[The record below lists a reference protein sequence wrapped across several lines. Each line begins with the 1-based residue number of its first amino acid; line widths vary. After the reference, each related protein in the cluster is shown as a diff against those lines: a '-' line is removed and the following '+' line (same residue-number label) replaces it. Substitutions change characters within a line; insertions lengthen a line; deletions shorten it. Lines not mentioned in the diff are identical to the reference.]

1 MLRTI
6 KRIGLTALII
16 ATGFALIFVLLI
28 FLSINRFPETS
39 LKYIDDYL
47 LASFDINYEKIK
59 RTGSTLTPKLS
70 FTEIS
75 ILNNSNER
83 IFKAEEITFS
93 IEILSSIIFSSPQLN
108 EISLKIGGQEFF
120 SEKLNFDK
128 DKLNFSH
135 LNYQFLSNS
144 VSLDK
149 GAIYFGQG
157 QLLVNAI
164 TGNFNEISGRDF
176 RINVDIASGEIH
188 FSSNHAPNKK
198 ELNIIS
204 ELINFDLRE
213 LSIAPSMSVIESG
226 VYNFRSKELEHLIE
240 VSNIKGRSFFLLD
253 HSLRLMN
260 ASLTIK
266 DLQNLEGII
275 FFNLDDQK
283 NIKANLLGYELRQT
297 PNIQL
302 KTSID
307 LDPNRFYSDQEFLQ
321 LDGETKTNLNI
332 IFSNESITAFAK
344 TDFIGTSFNSPF
356 AYIRKNSDEPLDTD
370 IIYENKSRSLKV
382 TNNKLDVYLPNL
394 TLNSAL
400 IHLGK
405 AKTKLTKNLRPN
417 QYYLIADLDSFN
429 TDELFDFLSSQ
440 NPGPDQTKLNIDFD
454 IQELYFLNQ
463 KYLNQQGRVN
473 VQNGLFDLQLT
484 GEQLSGKVFND
495 STSFIKAEING
506 LDFIYD
512 FNALN
517 SESGLMNDLN
527 LRIMLS
533 NSTINN
539 IFFED
544 LSAYIQK
551 SGTKLGINN
560 IQLSSSIIK
569 TYSEKPEANY
579 FFYDSKEDFYRF
591 KGKYIIED
599 LNFNPLNF
607 NDDFK
612 LGYADLDLNFQFKNI
627 KNLNS
632 LEGEGKLLLKDLT
645 WDSFVPNSAALNLLG
660 VFNLKNIIGKVANL
674 DLSLDEYAQTKI
686 DRLEIYP
693 IAAKNYVRLNETMT
707 IETNSSKMMWKGL
720 IQKDNLGNF
729 DELDL
734 SLDVRLRIT
743 ENLPWYA
750 GIFVG
755 LPAAAGALFF
765 NEIFQEDLTNA
776 TTIQFDVKGP
786 ISNPVLER
794 IN

>member
-6 KRIGLTALII
+6 KRIGLTTLII
-16 ATGFALIFVLLI
+16 ATGLTLILVLLI
-28 FLSINRFPETS
+28 FLSINRFPQES
-39 LKYIDDYL
+39 LRYIDDYL
-47 LASFDINYEKIK
+47 LTSLDIKYEKII
-59 RTGSTLTPKLS
+59 RTGSALSPKLS

-75 ILNNSNER
+75 ILNNSNKR
-83 IFKAEEITFS
+83 IFNAEEITLS
-93 IEILSSIIFSSPQLN
+93 IEILSSIIFFSPKLN
-108 EISLKIGGQEFF
+108 EITLKISGQEFY
-120 SEKLNFDK
+120 SRKLNFNK

-149 GAIYFGQG
+149 GTIYFGQG
-157 QLLVNAI
+157 QLLINAT
-164 TGNFNEISGRDF
+164 TGNFNDISGIDF
-176 RINVDIASGEIH
+176 RVNIDIASGKIY
-188 FSSNHAPNKK
+188 FSSRHMPNKK

-204 ELINFDLRE
+204 ELINFDLKE
-213 LSIAPSMSVIESG
+213 LSIAPSMSILESG
-226 VYNFRSKELEHLIE
+226 VYNFRSRDLEHLIE

-266 DLQNLEGII
+266 DLQNLEGVI
-275 FFNLDDQK
+275 FFNFDDKK
-283 NIKANLLGYELRQT
+283 NIKANLLGYELRQS
-297 PNIQL
+297 PNIQI

-307 LDPNRFYSDQEFLQ
+307 LDPKRFYSNQDFLQ
-321 LDGETKTNLNI
+321 LDGKSKTDLSI
-332 IFSNESITAFAK
+332 IFSSESITAFAK
-344 TDFIGTSFNSPF
+344 TNFIGTSFNSPF
-356 AYIRKNSDEPLDTD
+356 AYISKNSDEPLDTD
-370 IIYENKSRSLKV
+370 IIYENKTRSLKV
-382 TNNKLDVYLPNL
+382 INNKLDVYLPNL
-394 TLNSAL
+394 TQNSAL

-405 AKTKLTKNLRPN
+405 PKTKLIKHLEPN
-417 QYYLIADLDSFN
+417 QYHLIAELDSFN
-429 TDELFDFLSSQ
+429 SDELFDFLSSQ
-440 NPGPDQTKLNIDFD
+440 KTSSNRAELKIDFD
-454 IQELYFLNQ
+454 IQELSFFNQ

-484 GEQLSGKVFND
+484 GEQIFGKVFND
-495 STSFIKAEING
+495 STGFIKAEING

-512 FNALN
+512 FDALD
-517 SESGLMNDLN
+517 SESGLLNDLN
-527 LRIMLS
+527 LRIILS
-533 NSTINN
+533 NSTVNN

-551 SGTKLGINN
+551 SGSKLGINN
-560 IQLSSSIIK
+560 IQLSSRTIK
-569 TYSEKPEANY
+569 TYGEKPEINN
-579 FFYDSKEDFYRF
+579 FFYDSKKDFYRL
-591 KGKYIIED
+591 KGKYVIEN

-607 NDDFK
+607 NDNFK
-612 LGYADLDLNFQFKNI
+612 LGYANLDLNFQFKNI

-632 LEGEGKLLLKDLT
+632 LEGEGKLLFKDLT

-707 IETNSSKMMWKGL
+707 IETNSSKMMWRGL
-720 IQKDNLGNF
+720 IQKDNFGNF
-729 DELDL
+729 DKLDL

-755 LPAAAGALFF
+755 LPAAAGALFL
-765 NEIFQEDLTNA
+765 NEVFQEDLSNA
-776 TTIQFDVKGP
+776 STIQFDVKGP
-786 ISNPVLER
+786 ISDPVLDR

>member
-1 MLRTI
+1 MLREI
-6 KRIGLTALII
+6 KRIGLNIFLVISGLALI
-16 ATGFALIFVLLI
+16 LLSLI
-28 FLSINRFPETS
+28 FLLINRFPEAS
-39 LKYIDDYL
+39 LKYVDDFL
-47 LASFDINYEKIK
+47 LTSLDIKYEKVK
-59 RTGSTLTPKLS
+59 RTGSALSPKLS

-75 ILNNSNER
+75 VLNNSNKR
-83 IFKAEEITFS
+83 IFKAEEVTLS
-93 IEILSSIIFSSPQLN
+93 IEILSSIIFFSPKLN
-108 EISLKIGGQEFF
+108 EITIKIGDQEFF
-120 SEKLNFDK
+120 SEELNFDK
-128 DKLNFSH
+128 DKLNFSY
-135 LNYQFLSNS
+135 LNYRYLSNS

-149 GAIYFGQG
+149 GTIYFGQG
-157 QLLVNAI
+157 QLLINAI
-164 TGNFNEISGRDF
+164 IGNFNDISGTDF
-176 RINVDIASGEIH
+176 RVNVDIASGKIH
-188 FSSNHAPNKK
+188 FSSRHVPNKK
-198 ELNIIS
+198 ELNLIS

-213 LSIAPSMSVIESG
+213 LSIAPFMSILESG
-226 VYNFRSKELEHLIE
+226 VYNFRTNELEHLIE

-266 DLQNLEGII
+266 DLKNLEGII
-275 FFNLDDQK
+275 FFNFDDQK

-307 LDPNRFYSDQEFLQ
+307 LDPKRFYSNQEFLQ
-321 LDGETKTNLNI
+321 LDGETKTDLNI
-332 IFSNESITAFAK
+332 NFSNESITAFAK
-344 TDFIGTSFNSPF
+344 TNFIGTSFNSPF
-356 AYIRKNSDEPLDTD
+356 AFIRKNTDEPLDTD
-370 IIYENKSRSLKV
+370 IIYENKTRSLKV
-382 TNNKLDVYLPNL
+382 INNKLDVYFPNL
-394 TLNSAL
+394 TQNSAL

-405 AKTKLTKNLRPN
+405 AKTKLIKNLEPN
-417 QYYLIADLDSFN
+417 QYHLIAKLDSFN
-429 TDELFDFLSSQ
+429 TNELFDFLSSQ
-440 NPGPDQTKLNIDFD
+440 KPSSNQAELKIDFD
-454 IQELYFLNQ
+454 IQELSFFNQ

-484 GEQLSGKVFND
+484 GEQISGKVFND

-517 SESGLMNDLN
+517 SESGLLNDLN
-527 LRIMLS
+527 LRIILS

-539 IFFED
+539 IFFDD

-551 SGTKLGINN
+551 SGSKLGINN
-560 IQLSSSIIK
+560 IQLSSRTIK
-569 TYSEKPEANY
+569 TYGRKPERNN
-579 FFYDSKEDFYRF
+579 FFYDSKKDFYRV
-591 KGKYIIED
+591 KGKYIIEN

-607 NDDFK
+607 SDNFK
-612 LGYADLDLNFQFKNI
+612 LGYANLDLNFQFKNI

-632 LEGEGKLLLKDLT
+632 LEGDGKLLFKDLT
-645 WDSFVPNSAALNLLG
+645 WNTFVPNSVALNLLG

-686 DRLEIYP
+686 DRLEMYP

-707 IETNSSKMMWKGL
+707 IETNSSKMIWRGL
-720 IQKDNLGNF
+720 IQKDNFGNF

-765 NEIFQEDLTNA
+765 NEVFQEDLSNA
-776 TTIQFDVKGP
+776 STIQFDVKGP
-786 ISNPVLER
+786 INNPVLDR
-794 IN
+794 VN

>member
-6 KRIGLTALII
+6 KRIGLTSLII
-16 ATGFALIFVLLI
+16 ATGLILILALFI
-28 FLSINRFPETS
+28 FLSINRFPEAS
-39 LKYIDDYL
+39 LKFVDDYL
-47 LASFDINYEKIK
+47 LTSLEIKYEKIK
-59 RTGSTLTPKLS
+59 RTGSVLSPKLS
-70 FTEIS
+70 FEGMRV
-75 ILNNSNER
+75 LNNSNKI
-83 IFKAEEITFS
+83 IFKAEEITLT
-93 IEILSSIIFSSPQLN
+93 IKILSSIIFFSPKLN
-108 EISLKIGGQEFF
+108 GITLKIGDQEFF
-120 SEKLNFDK
+120 SGELDFDK
-128 DKLNFSH
+128 DKFNFAN
-135 LNYQFLSNS
+135 LNYHFLSNS
-144 VSLDK
+144 VSLEK
-149 GAIYFGQG
+149 GTIYFRQG
-157 QLLVNAI
+157 QLLINAI
-164 TGNFNEISGRDF
+164 SGNFNEISGRDF
-176 RINVDIASGEIH
+176 RVNVDIASGKIY
-188 FSSNHAPNKK
+188 FSSKHIPNKK

-213 LSIAPSMSVIESG
+213 LSIDPSISILESG
-226 VYNFRSKELEHLIE
+226 VYDFRSQDLEHLIE
-240 VSNIKGRSFFLLD
+240 VSNIKGRSFSLLD
-253 HSLRLMN
+253 HSLKLMD
-260 ASLTIK
+260 ASLTVK
-266 DLQNLEGII
+266 NFQNLEGII
-275 FFNLDDQK
+275 FFNFDDQK
-283 NIKANLLGYELRQT
+283 NIKGNLLGYKLRQT

-302 KTSID
+302 KTSIY
-307 LDPNRFYSDQEFLQ
+307 LDPKSFYSDQEFLQ
-321 LDGETKTNLNI
+321 LDGKTKTDLDI
-332 IFSNESITAFAK
+332 IFLNESITAFAK
-344 TDFIGTSFNSPF
+344 TNFVGTSFNSPF
-356 AYIRKNSDEPLDTD
+356 AYIRKNSDEPLDTE
-370 IIYENKSRSLKV
+370 IIYKNKTRSLKV

-394 TLNSAL
+394 NQNSAL

-405 AKTKLTKNLRPN
+405 AKTKLIKNLEPN
-417 QYYLIADLDSFN
+417 QYYLIAKLDSFN
-429 TDELFDFLSSQ
+429 TEELFDFLSSERPSTNQ
-440 NPGPDQTKLNIDFD
+440 AELKIDFD
-454 IQELYFLNQ
+454 IQELSFFNQ
-463 KYLNQQGRVN
+463 KYLNQKGRVN

-484 GEQLSGKVFND
+484 GEEISGKVFND

-512 FNALN
+512 FNTLN
-517 SESGLMNDLN
+517 SESGLLNDLN
-527 LRIMLS
+527 LRIILS

-551 SGTKLGINN
+551 SGSKLGINN

-569 TYSEKPEANY
+569 TYSEKSEANY

-599 LNFNPLNF
+599 LNFNPLSF

-632 LEGEGKLLLKDLT
+632 LEGEGKLLLKDLK

-660 VFNLKNIIGKVANL
+660 IFNLKNIIGKVANL

-720 IQKDNLGNF
+720 IQKDNTGNF

-776 TTIQFDVKGP
+776 STIQFDVKGP
-786 ISNPVLER
+786 INDPVLER

>member
-1 MLRTI
+1 MLREI
-6 KRIGLTALII
+6 KRIGLNIFLVISGLALI
-16 ATGFALIFVLLI
+16 LLSLI
-28 FLSINRFPETS
+28 FLLINRFPEAS
-39 LKYIDDYL
+39 LKYVDDFL
-47 LASFDINYEKIK
+47 LTSLDIKYEKVK
-59 RTGSTLTPKLS
+59 RTGSALSPKLS

-75 ILNNSNER
+75 VLNNSNKR
-83 IFKAEEITFS
+83 IFKAEEVTLS
-93 IEILSSIIFSSPQLN
+93 IEILSSIIFFSPKLN
-108 EISLKIGGQEFF
+108 EITIKIGDQEFF
-120 SEKLNFDK
+120 SGELNFDK
-128 DKLNFSH
+128 DKLNFSY
-135 LNYQFLSNS
+135 LNYRYLSNS

-149 GAIYFGQG
+149 GTIYFGQG
-157 QLLVNAI
+157 QLLINAI
-164 TGNFNEISGRDF
+164 IGNFNDISGTDF
-176 RINVDIASGEIH
+176 RVNVDIASGKIH
-188 FSSNHAPNKK
+188 FSSRHVPNKK
-198 ELNIIS
+198 ELNLIS

-213 LSIAPSMSVIESG
+213 LSIAPFMSILESG
-226 VYNFRSKELEHLIE
+226 VYNFRTNELEHLIE

-266 DLQNLEGII
+266 DLKNLEGII
-275 FFNLDDQK
+275 FFNFDDQK

-307 LDPNRFYSDQEFLQ
+307 LDPKRFYSNQEFLQ
-321 LDGETKTNLNI
+321 LDGETKTDLNI
-332 IFSNESITAFAK
+332 NFSNESITAFAK
-344 TDFIGTSFNSPF
+344 TNFIGTSFNSPF
-356 AYIRKNSDEPLDTD
+356 AFIRKNTDEPLDTD
-370 IIYENKSRSLKV
+370 IIYENKTRSLKV
-382 TNNKLDVYLPNL
+382 INNKLDVYFPNL
-394 TLNSAL
+394 TQNSAL

-405 AKTKLTKNLRPN
+405 AKTKLIKNLEPN
-417 QYYLIADLDSFN
+417 QYHLIAKLDSFN
-429 TDELFDFLSSQ
+429 TNELFDFLSSQ
-440 NPGPDQTKLNIDFD
+440 KPSSNQAELKIDFD
-454 IQELYFLNQ
+454 IQELSFFNQ

-484 GEQLSGKVFND
+484 GEQISGKVFND

-517 SESGLMNDLN
+517 SESGLLNDLN
-527 LRIMLS
+527 LRIILS

-539 IFFED
+539 IFFDD

-551 SGTKLGINN
+551 SGSKLGINN
-560 IQLSSSIIK
+560 IQLSSRTIK
-569 TYSEKPEANY
+569 TYGRKPERNN
-579 FFYDSKEDFYRF
+579 FFYDSKKDFYRV
-591 KGKYIIED
+591 KGKYIIEN

-607 NDDFK
+607 SDNFK
-612 LGYADLDLNFQFKNI
+612 LGYANLDLNFQFKNI

-632 LEGEGKLLLKDLT
+632 LEGDGKLLFKDLT
-645 WDSFVPNSAALNLLG
+645 WNTFVPNSVALNLLG

-686 DRLEIYP
+686 DRLEMYP

-707 IETNSSKMMWKGL
+707 IETNSSKMIWRGL
-720 IQKDNLGNF
+720 IQKDNFGNF

-765 NEIFQEDLTNA
+765 NEVFQEDLSNA
-776 TTIQFDVKGP
+776 STIQFDVKGP
-786 ISNPVLER
+786 INNPVLDR
-794 IN
+794 VN

>member
-6 KRIGLTALII
+6 KRIGLTTLTI
-16 ATGFALIFVLLI
+16 ATGLALILVLLI
-28 FLSINRFPETS
+28 FLSINRFPEAS
-39 LKYIDDYL
+39 LNYVDDYL
-47 LASFDINYEKIK
+47 LTNLDIEYKKIK
-59 RTGSTLTPKLS
+59 RTGSALSPKLS

-75 ILNNSNER
+75 VLNNSKKR
-83 IFKAEEITFS
+83 IFKAEEITLS
-93 IEILSSIIFSSPQLN
+93 IEILSSIIFFRPKLN
-108 EISLKIGGQEFF
+108 EVTLKTGGQEFI
-120 SEKLNFDK
+120 SAELNFDK
-128 DKLNFSH
+128 DKVNFSH

-149 GAIYFGQG
+149 GTIYFEQG
-157 QLLVNAI
+157 QLIINAI
-164 TGNFNEISGRDF
+164 TGNFNDISGRDF
-176 RINVDIASGEIH
+176 RVNVDIASGKIY
-188 FSSNHAPNKK
+188 FSSRHVPNKK

-204 ELINFDLRE
+204 ELINFDLTE
-213 LSIAPSMSVIESG
+213 LSIAPSMSILESG
-226 VYNFRSKELEHLIE
+226 IYNFRSKELEHLIE
-240 VSNIKGRSFFLLD
+240 VSNIKGRSFLLLD
-253 HSLRLMN
+253 HSLRLIN
-260 ASLTIK
+260 ANLTIK

-275 FFNLDDQK
+275 FFNFDDQK

-307 LDPNRFYSDQEFLQ
+307 LDPKRFYSDQDFLK
-321 LDGETKTNLNI
+321 LDGKTKTDINI

-344 TDFIGTSFNSPF
+344 TNFIGTSFNSPF
-356 AYIRKNSDEPLDTD
+356 AYVRKNSDEPLETD
-370 IIYENKSRSLKV
+370 IIYENKTRSLKV
-382 TNNKLDVYLPNL
+382 TNNKLDIYLPNL
-394 TLNSAL
+394 TQNSAL
-400 IHLGK
+400 INLGK
-405 AKTKLTKNLRPN
+405 PKTKLINNLEPN
-417 QYYLIADLDSFN
+417 QYHLIAELDSFN
-429 TDELFDFLSSQ
+429 TEELFDFLSSEKTSSNQ
-440 NPGPDQTKLNIDFD
+440 AELKIDFD
-454 IQELYFLNQ
+454 IKEISFFNQ
-463 KYLNQQGRVN
+463 KYPNQQGRVN

-484 GEQLSGKVFND
+484 GEQIFGKVFND

-517 SESGLMNDLN
+517 SESGLLNDLN
-527 LRIMLS
+527 LRIILS

-551 SGTKLGINN
+551 SGSKFGINN
-560 IQLSSSIIK
+560 IELSSRTIK
-569 TYSEKPEANY
+569 TYGEKPEANT
-579 FFYDSKEDFYRF
+579 FFYDSKKDFYRI
-591 KGKYIIED
+591 KGKYIIEN

-607 NDDFK
+607 NENFR
-612 LGYADLDLNFQFKNI
+612 LGYANLDLNFQFKNI

-632 LEGEGKLLLKDLT
+632 LEGEGKLLFKDLT
-645 WDSFVPNSAALNLLG
+645 WDTFVPNSAALNLLG

-686 DRLEIYP
+686 NRLEIYP

-707 IETNSSKMMWKGL
+707 IETNSSKMMWRGL
-720 IQKDNLGNF
+720 IQKDNFGNF

-765 NEIFQEDLTNA
+765 NEVFQEDLSNA
-776 TTIQFDVKGP
+776 STIQFDVKGP
-786 ISNPVLER
+786 INNPILDRV
-794 IN
+794 N

>member
-6 KRIGLTALII
+6 KRIGLTTLVI
-16 ATGFALIFVLLI
+16 ATGLTLIIVLLI
-28 FLSINRFPETS
+28 FLSINRFPEES

-47 LASFDINYEKIK
+47 LTSLDIKYEKIK
-59 RTGSTLTPKLS
+59 RTGSALSPKLS
-70 FTEIS
+70 FKEIS
-75 ILNNSNER
+75 ILNNSNKI
-83 IFKAEEITFS
+83 IFKAEEITLS
-93 IEILSSIIFSSPQLN
+93 IEILSSIIFFSPKLN
-108 EISLKIGGQEFF
+108 EITLKISGQEFY
-120 SEKLNFDK
+120 SRKLNFDK

-149 GAIYFGQG
+149 GTIYFGQG
-157 QLLVNAI
+157 QLLINAI
-164 TGNFNEISGRDF
+164 TGNFNDISGRDF
-176 RINVDIASGEIH
+176 RVNVDIASGKIY
-188 FSSNHAPNKK
+188 FSSRHMPNKK

-204 ELINFDLRE
+204 ELINYDLKE
-213 LSIAPSMSVIESG
+213 LSIAPSMSILESG
-226 VYNFRSKELEHLIE
+226 VYNFRSRDLEHLIE

-266 DLQNLEGII
+266 DLQNLEGVI
-275 FFNLDDQK
+275 FFNFDDKK

-297 PNIQL
+297 PNIQI

-307 LDPNRFYSDQEFLQ
+307 LDPKRFYSNQDFLQ
-321 LDGETKTNLNI
+321 LDGKTKTDLNI

-344 TDFIGTSFNSPF
+344 TNFIGTSFNSPF
-356 AYIRKNSDEPLDTD
+356 AFIRKNSDQSLDTD
-370 IIYENKSRSLKV
+370 IIYENKTRSLKV
-382 TNNKLDVYLPNL
+382 INNKLDVYIPNL
-394 TLNSAL
+394 MQNSAL

-405 AKTKLTKNLRPN
+405 AKTKLIKNLEPN
-417 QYYLIADLDSFN
+417 QYHLIAELDSFN
-429 TDELFDFLSSQ
+429 SDELFDFLSSQ
-440 NPGPDQTKLNIDFD
+440 KPSSNRVELKIDFD
-454 IQELYFLNQ
+454 IEELSFFNQ
-463 KYLNQQGRVN
+463 KYLDQKGRVN

-484 GEQLSGKVFND
+484 GEKIFGKVFND

-517 SESGLMNDLN
+517 SESGLLNDFN
-527 LRIMLS
+527 LRIILS
-533 NSTINN
+533 NSTVNN

-551 SGTKLGINN
+551 SGSKLGINN
-560 IQLSSSIIK
+560 IQLSSRTVK
-569 TYSEKPEANY
+569 TYGGKPEANN
-579 FFYDSKEDFYRF
+579 FFYDSKKDFYRL
-591 KGKYIIED
+591 KGKYIIEN

-607 NDDFK
+607 NDNFK
-612 LGYADLDLNFQFKNI
+612 LGYANLDLNFQFKNI

-632 LEGEGKLLLKDLT
+632 LEGEGKLLFKDLT
-645 WDSFVPNSAALNLLG
+645 WNSFVPNSAALNLLG
-660 VFNLKNIIGKVANL
+660 VFNLKNVIGKVANL

-686 DRLEIYP
+686 DRLEMYP

-707 IETNSSKMMWKGL
+707 IETNSSKMMWRGL
-720 IQKDNLGNF
+720 IQKDNFGNL
-729 DELDL
+729 DKLDL

-750 GIFVG
+750 GIFAG

-765 NEIFQEDLTNA
+765 NEVFQEDLSNA
-776 TTIQFDVKGP
+776 STIQFDVKGP
-786 ISNPVLER
+786 INDPILNR

>member
-1 MLRTI
+1 MFRKI
-6 KRIGLTALII
+6 KRIGLTTLII
-16 ATGFALIFVLLI
+16 VAGLTLILALLI
-28 FLSINRFPETS
+28 FLSINRFPEAS
-39 LKYIDDYL
+39 LEYVDDYL
-47 LASFDINYEKIK
+47 LTNFDIEYEKIK
-59 RTGSTLTPKLS
+59 RTGPALSPKLS

-75 ILNNSNER
+75 VLNNSKKR
-83 IFKAEEITFS
+83 IFKAEEITLS
-93 IEILSSIIFSSPQLN
+93 IEILSSIIFFGPKLN
-108 EISLKIGGQEFF
+108 EITLKIGGQEFF
-120 SEKLNFDK
+120 SRELNFDK

-149 GAIYFGQG
+149 GAIYFRQG
-157 QLLVNAI
+157 RLLINAI
-164 TGNFNEISGRDF
+164 TGNFNDISGRDF
-176 RINVDIASGEIH
+176 RINVDIASGKIH
-188 FSSNHAPNKK
+188 FSSRHEPNKK

-204 ELINFDLRE
+204 ELINFDLTE
-213 LSIAPSMSVIESG
+213 LSIAPSMSILESG
-226 VYNFRSKELEHLIE
+226 IYNFRSNELEHLIE
-240 VSNIKGRSFFLLD
+240 VSNIKGRSFLLLD

-275 FFNLDDQK
+275 FFNFDNQK

-307 LDPNRFYSDQEFLQ
+307 LDPKRFYSNQDFLQ
-321 LDGETKTNLNI
+321 LDGKTKTDLNI
-332 IFSNESITAFAK
+332 IFSSETITTFAK
-344 TDFIGTSFNSPF
+344 TNFIGTSFNSPF
-356 AYIRKNSDEPLDTD
+356 AYIRKNSDEPLYTD
-370 IIYENKSRSLKV
+370 IIYENKTRSLKV
-382 TNNKLDVYLPNL
+382 TNNKFDIYLPNL
-394 TLNSAL
+394 TQNSAL

-405 AKTKLTKNLRPN
+405 AKTKLIKNLEPN
-417 QYYLIADLDSFN
+417 QYHLIAELDSFN
-429 TDELFDFLSSQ
+429 TEELFDFLSSEKRSSNQ
-440 NPGPDQTKLNIDFD
+440 AKLIIDFD
-454 IQELYFLNQ
+454 IKELSLFNQ
-463 KYLNQQGRVN
+463 KYLNQQGRAD
-473 VQNGLFDLQLT
+473 VQNGLFDLQLK
-484 GEQLSGKVFND
+484 GEQIFGKVFND

-512 FNALN
+512 LNALN
-517 SESGLMNDLN
+517 SKSGLLDDLN
-527 LRIMLS
+527 LRIILS

-539 IFFED
+539 IFFKD

-551 SGTKLGINN
+551 SGSKLGINK
-560 IQLSSSIIK
+560 IQLSSRTIK
-569 TYSEKPEANY
+569 TYGGKPEGNT
-579 FFYDSKEDFYRF
+579 FFYDSKKDFYRL
-591 KGKYIIED
+591 KGKYIIEN

-607 NDDFK
+607 NDNFK
-612 LGYADLDLNFQFKNI
+612 LGYANLDLNFQFKNI

-632 LEGEGKLLLKDLT
+632 LEGEGKLLFKDLT
-645 WDSFVPNSAALNLLG
+645 WNSFVPNSAALNLLG

-707 IETNSSKMMWKGL
+707 IETNSSKMMWRGL
-720 IQKDNLGNF
+720 IQKDNFGNF

-765 NEIFQEDLTNA
+765 NEVFQEDLSNA
-776 TTIQFDVKGP
+776 STIQFDVKGP
-786 ISNPVLER
+786 INNPVLDR

>member
-1 MLRTI
+1 MLRKI
-6 KRIGLTALII
+6 KRIGLTSLII
-16 ATGFALIFVLLI
+16 ATGLSLILVLLI
-28 FLSINRFPETS
+28 FLSINRFPEAS
-39 LKYIDDYL
+39 LKYIDEYL
-47 LASFDINYEKIK
+47 LTSFDINYEKIQ
-59 RTGSTLTPKLS
+59 RTGSALTPKLS
-70 FTEIS
+70 FTKIS
-75 ILNNSNER
+75 ILNNLNKS
-83 IFKAEEITFS
+83 IFRAEEITFS
-93 IEILSSIIFSSPQLN
+93 IKILSSIIFFSPQLN
-108 EISLKIGGQEFF
+108 EITLRVGDQKFF
-120 SEKLNFDK
+120 SGVLNFNK
-128 DKLNFSH
+128 DKLNFSS
-135 LNYQFLSNS
+135 LNYEFLSNS
-144 VSLDK
+144 ISLDS
-149 GAIYFGQG
+149 GSIYFEQG
-157 QLLVNAI
+157 QFLLNSG
-164 TGNFNEISGRDF
+164 TGNFNEISGKDF
-176 RINVDIASGEIH
+176 RVNVDIDSGKIH
-188 FSSNHAPNKK
+188 FSSKHTPNKK

-204 ELINFDLRE
+204 ELINFDLSD
-213 LSIAPSMSVIESG
+213 LAIAPSMSILESG
-226 VYNFRSKELEHLIE
+226 VYNFRSKDLEHLIE
-240 VSNIKGRSFFLLD
+240 ISNIKGRSFVLLD

-266 DLQNLEGII
+266 DLQKLEGII
-275 FFNLDDQK
+275 FFNFDDQK
-283 NIKANLLGYELRQT
+283 NIKANLLGYELRQA

-302 KTSID
+302 KTSIN
-307 LDPNRFYSDQEFLQ
+307 LNPKQFYSDQDFLQ
-321 LDGETKTNLNI
+321 LDGETRTGLNI
-332 IFSNESITAFAK
+332 IFSNDSITAFAK

-356 AYIRKNSDEPLDTD
+356 TFLRKSSDVPLDTN
-370 IIYENKSRSLKV
+370 IIYENKSRSLKIA
-382 TNNKLDVYLPNL
+382 NNKLDVYLPNL
-394 TLNSAL
+394 TQNSAL

-405 AKTKLTKNLRPN
+405 AKTKLTKNLGPN
-417 QYYLIADLDSFN
+417 QYHLIAELDSFN
-429 TDELFDFLSSQ
+429 TEELFDFLSSQ
-440 NPGPDQTKLNIDFD
+440 KSSSNQAKLNVDFN
-454 IQELYFLNQ
+454 IRELSFFNQ
-463 KYLNQQGRVN
+463 KYLNQQGRVS
-473 VQNGLFDLQLT
+473 VQNGLFNLRLT
-484 GEQLSGKVFND
+484 GEKIFGKVFND

-560 IQLSSSIIK
+560 IHLTSSIIK
-569 TYSEKPEANY
+569 TYGEKQEANY

-707 IETNSSKMMWKGL
+707 IETNSSKMIWKGL

-776 TTIQFDVKGP
+776 STIQFDVKGP
-786 ISNPVLER
+786 INNPILER

>member
-1 MLRTI
+1 MLRKI
-6 KRIGLTALII
+6 KRIGLTSLII
-16 ATGFALIFVLLI
+16 ATGLALILVLLI
-28 FLSINRFPETS
+28 FLSINRFPEAT
-39 LKYIDDYL
+39 LKYIDEYL
-47 LASFDINYEKIK
+47 LTSFDINYEKIK
-59 RTGSTLTPKLS
+59 RTGSALTPKLS
-70 FTEIS
+70 FTKIS
-75 ILNNSNER
+75 ILNNLNKR

-93 IEILSSIIFSSPQLN
+93 TKILSSIISFSPHLN
-108 EISLKIGGQEFF
+108 EITLRTGDQKFF
-120 SEKLNFDK
+120 SGELNFSKEKLNFS
-128 DKLNFSH
+128 N
-135 LNYQFLSNS
+135 LNYEFLSNS
-144 VSLDK
+144 ISLDT
-149 GAIYFGQG
+149 GAIHFKQD
-157 QLLVNAI
+157 QLLINAV
-164 TGNFNEISGRDF
+164 TGNFNDISGRDF
-176 RINVDIASGEIH
+176 RVSVDIGSGKIH
-188 FSSNHAPNKK
+188 FSSQHTPNKK

-204 ELINFDLRE
+204 ELINFDMRG
-213 LSIAPSMSVIESG
+213 LSIAPSMSILESG
-226 VYNFRSKELEHLIE
+226 VYNFRSKDFEHLIE
-240 VSNIKGRSFFLLD
+240 VSNIKGSSFVLLD
-253 HSLRLMN
+253 HSLRLIN

-275 FFNLDDQK
+275 FFNFDDQK
-283 NIKANLLGYELRQT
+283 NVKANLLGYELRQT

-302 KTSID
+302 RTSID
-307 LDPNRFYSDQEFLQ
+307 LDPKRFYSDQDFLQ
-321 LDGETKTNLNI
+321 IDGVTKTDLNI
-332 IFSNESITAFAK
+332 IFLNESITAFAK
-344 TDFIGTSFNSPF
+344 TSFMGTSFNSPF
-356 AYIRKNSDEPLDTD
+356 TFIRKSSDERLDTD
-370 IIYENKSRSLKV
+370 IIYENKTRSLKV
-382 TNNKLDVYLPNL
+382 TNNKFDVYLPNL
-394 TLNSAL
+394 TQNSAL

-405 AKTKLTKNLRPN
+405 AKTKLIKNLGPN
-417 QYYLIADLDSFN
+417 QYHLVAELDSFN

-440 NPGPDQTKLNIDFD
+440 KFSTNQTKLNVDFD
-454 IQELYFLNQ
+454 IQELTFFNQ
-463 KYLNQQGRVN
+463 KYLNQKGRVN
-473 VQNGLFDLQLT
+473 VQNGLFNLQLT
-484 GEQLSGKVFND
+484 GEKIFGKVFND

-506 LDFIYD
+506 LDFLYD
-512 FNALN
+512 FNALS

-539 IFFED
+539 IFFEE

-569 TYSEKPEANY
+569 TYSEKPETNY
-579 FFYDSKEDFYRF
+579 FYYDSKDDFYRL

-607 NDDFK
+607 KDDFS
-612 LGYADLDLNFQFKNI
+612 LGYADLNLNFQFKNI

-632 LEGEGKLLLKDLT
+632 LEGEGKLLLKDLR
-645 WDSFVPNSAALNLLG
+645 WDSFVPSSAALNLLG
-660 VFNLKNIIGKVANL
+660 IFNLKNIIGKVANL

-720 IQKDNLGNF
+720 IQKDNSGKF

-765 NEIFQEDLTNA
+765 NEIFQEDLTSA
-776 TTIQFDVKGP
+776 STIQFDVKGP
-786 ISNPVLER
+786 INNPVLER